1 MEMRDACLRGHFY
14 QPPREHI
21 IPEAIEDGASAES
34 NYARNARVTR
44 SLRGVFRIGRNGGLK
59 GTTPRIQLA
68 GQAAEKVLFVI
79 PSEARG
85 LFLFAKPKK
94 KQIPRA
100 NPALQ
105 NDSLRVFPQPLERA
119 KG

>member
-1 MEMRDACLRGHFY
+1 
-14 QPPREHI
+14 
-21 IPEAIEDGASAES
+21 
-34 NYARNARVTR
+34 VTR
-44 SLRGVFRIGRNGGLK
+44 SLRDVFGIGRNGGLK

-79 PSEARG
+79 PSEARD
-85 LFLFAKPKK
+85 LLLFAKPKK

-100 NPALQ
+100 NPALR